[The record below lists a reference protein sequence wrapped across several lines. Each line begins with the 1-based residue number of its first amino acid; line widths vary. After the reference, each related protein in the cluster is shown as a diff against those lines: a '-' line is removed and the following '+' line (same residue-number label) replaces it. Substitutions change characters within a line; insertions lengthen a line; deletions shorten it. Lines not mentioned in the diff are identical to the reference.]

1 MTRVKYTQ
9 EQINFM
15 CSLNH
20 LVRREIAN
28 LTNEKFGT
36 KIDRRTVNQILL
48 RNGYQ
53 ASSNG
58 QFIKG
63 QKSWNKGKKG
73 YMGANKTSFKKG
85 QKPHNTK
92 PLFSERIDRD
102 GYVLIKTKNGYMPKA
117 RYIYEQH
124 HNLKLGRHEIV
135 IFIDN
140 DKHNFDI
147 SNLRAVTWKENGIM
161 SSSKFHILPPKLKD
175 IAIGVAKVEA
185 QISTRRKHG

>member
-1 MTRVKYTQ
+1 MSKFRYTQ
-9 EQINFM
+9 EQIKFM

-20 LVRREIAN
+20 LVRREIAD

-58 QFIKG
+58 QFVKG
-63 QKSWNKGKKG
+63 QKTWNKGLKG
-73 YMGANKTSFKKG
+73 YMGANRTSFKKG
-85 QKPHNTK
+85 QAPHNTK
-92 PLFSERIDRD
+92 PLFSERMDRD
-102 GYVLIKTKNGYMPKA
+102 GYILIKTEAGYVPKA
-117 RYIYEQH
+117 RYIYEKH
-124 HNLKLGRHEIV
+124 HNLKLSRHEIV

-140 DKHNFDI
+140 DKQNFDI

-161 SSSKFHILPPKLKD
+161 SSSKFHVLPPNLKD
-175 IAIGVAKVEA
+175 IAISVAKVEA